1 MTQFTTDI
9 MQALVKK
16 EDISEVFRKHLE
28 TAVNTLLQ
36 TELTAF
42 LDYEKYDRIGFNSGN
57 SRNGAYTRTL
67 HTEYGDLELSMPRDR
82 NGEFDQ
88 QTVAPYKRSND
99 TLESF
104 VIHMFQK
111 GVTMSEIA
119 DLIEKMYGH
128 HYTSQ
133 TISNM
138 TKVMS
143 EQVEAFKARPLDA
156 RYVCVYLDATYIS
169 LKRDTVSKEAVY
181 IAVGIREDG
190 SKEVLAYTV
199 APTESAFVWEEVLLD
214 LKERGV
220 EEVLL
225 FITDG
230 LKGITDRVFAVF
242 PDAKYQACCVHL
254 SRSIAHK
261 LRVADR
267 KEICDDFKSVY
278 RAESREQGEEAL
290 KAFVEKWKS
299 TYPKV
304 TKSLEANPFI
314 FTFYD
319 FAKSIWRSIYS
330 TNLIESFN
338 KKVKKYSKRKEQVAN
353 AATVGRVL
361 GSQSEIYNQRGRTRC
376 HGGLD
381 EARAELNEMFRQA
394 ETTDILEKGLLI
406 AAGK

>member
-57 SRNGAYTRTL
+57 SRNGVYTRTL

-82 NGEFDQ
+82 NGEFNQ

-99 TLESF
+99 TLEAF

-111 GVTMSEIA
+111 GVTMSEIS

-128 HYTSQ
+128 HYTPQ

-143 EQVEAFKARPLDA
+143 EQVEAFKSRPLEQ
-156 RYVCVYLDATYIS
+156 RYACVYLDATYIA

-181 IAVGIREDG
+181 ITIGIREDG

-225 FITDG
+225 FISDG
-230 LKGITDRVFAVF
+230 LKGITDRIFAVF
-242 PDAKYQACCVHL
+242 PDAQYQACCVHL
-254 SRSIAHK
+254 SRGIRHK
-261 LRVADR
+261 VRVTDR
-267 KEICDDFKSVY
+267 KEILDDFKSVY
-278 RAESREQGEEAL
+278 RAENQELGEKAL
-290 KAFVEKWKS
+290 KAFVDKWK
-299 TYPKV
+299 TAYPKV
-304 TKSLEANPFI
+304 AKSLEANPYI
-314 FTFYD
+314 FTFYS
-319 FAKSIWRSIYS
+319 FPKSIWRSIYS

-338 KKVKKYSKRKEQVAN
+338 KNVKKYSKRKEQFPNEDSLDRFLV
-353 AATVGRVL
+353 
-361 GSQSEIYNQRGRTRC
+361 SQFEIYNQNFSTRC
-376 HGGLD
+376 HIGFD
-381 EARAELNEMFRQA
+381 QARAELTEMFKQ
-394 ETTDILEKGLLI
+394 T
-406 AAGK
+406 

>member
-16 EDISEVFRKHLE
+16 EDISEVFRMHLE

-57 SRNGAYTRTL
+57 SRNGVYTRTL
-67 HTEYGDLELSMPRDR
+67 HTEYGDLELAMPRDR
-82 NGEFDQ
+82 NGEFNQ

-99 TLESF
+99 TLEAF

-111 GVTMSEIA
+111 GVTMSEIS

-128 HYTSQ
+128 HYTPQ

-143 EQVEAFKARPLDA
+143 EQVEAFKSRPLDQ
-156 RYVCVYLDATYIS
+156 RYACVYLDATYIS

-181 IAVGIREDG
+181 ITVGIREDG

-225 FITDG
+225 FISDG
-230 LKGITDRVFAVF
+230 LKGITDRIFAVF
-242 PDAKYQACCVHL
+242 PDAQYQACCVHL
-254 SRSIAHK
+254 SRGIRHK
-261 LRVADR
+261 VRVTDR
-267 KEICDDFKSVY
+267 KEILDDFKSVY
-278 RAESREQGEEAL
+278 RAENRELGEKAL
-290 KAFVEKWKS
+290 KVFVDKWK
-299 TYPKV
+299 TAYPKV
-304 TKSLEANPFI
+304 TKSLEANPYI
-314 FTFYD
+314 FTFYS
-319 FAKSIWRSIYS
+319 FPKSIWRSIYS

-338 KKVKKYSKRKEQVAN
+338 KNVKKYSKRKEQFPNEDSLDRFLV
-353 AATVGRVL
+353 
-361 GSQSEIYNQRGRTRC
+361 SQFEIYNQKFSTRC
-376 HGGLD
+376 HIGFD
-381 EARAELNEMFRQA
+381 QARAELAEMFKQA
-394 ETTDILEKGLLI
+394 
-406 AAGK
+406 

>member
-16 EDISEVFRKHLE
+16 EDISEVFRMHLE

-67 HTEYGDLELSMPRDR
+67 HTEYGDLNLSIPRDR
-82 NGEFDQ
+82 NGEFNQ

-111 GVTMSEIA
+111 GVTMSEIS

-128 HYTSQ
+128 HYTPQ

-143 EQVEAFKARPLDA
+143 EQVEAFKSRPLEQ
-156 RYVCVYLDATYIS
+156 RYACVYLDATYIA

-181 IAVGIREDG
+181 ITIGIREDG

-220 EEVLL
+220 DEVLL
-225 FITDG
+225 FISDG
-230 LKGITDRVFAVF
+230 LKGITDRIFAVF
-242 PDAKYQACCVHL
+242 PDAQYQACCVHL
-254 SRSIAHK
+254 SRNISHK
-261 LRVADR
+261 VRVADR
-267 KEICDDFKSVY
+267 PEICEDFKSVY
-278 RAESREQGEEAL
+278 RAESRKLGEEAL
-290 KAFVEKWKS
+290 KAFVEKWK
-299 TYPKV
+299 TAYPKV
-304 TKSLEANPFI
+304 TKSLESNPFI

-319 FAKSIWRSIYS
+319 FPKAIWRSIYS

-338 KKVKKYSKRKEQVAN
+338 KKVKKYSKRKEQFPNEDSLDRFLV
-353 AATVGRVL
+353 
-361 GSQSEIYNQRGRTRC
+361 SQFEIYNQNFSTRC
-376 HGGLD
+376 HIGFD
-381 EARAELNEMFRQA
+381 QARAELSEMFKQA
-394 ETTDILEKGLLI
+394 
-406 AAGK
+406 

>member
-16 EDISEVFRKHLE
+16 EDISEVFRMHLE
-28 TAVNTLLQ
+28 TAVNMLLQ

-57 SRNGAYTRTL
+57 SRNGVYTRTL

-82 NGEFDQ
+82 NGEFNQ

-99 TLESF
+99 TLEAF

-111 GVTMSEIA
+111 GVTMSEIS

-128 HYTSQ
+128 HYTPQ

-143 EQVEAFKARPLDA
+143 EQVEAFKSRPLEQ
-156 RYVCVYLDATYIS
+156 RYACVYLDATYIA

-181 IAVGIREDG
+181 ITIGIREDG

-225 FITDG
+225 FISDG
-230 LKGITDRVFAVF
+230 LKGITDRIFAVF
-242 PDAKYQACCVHL
+242 PDAQYQACCVHL
-254 SRSIAHK
+254 SRGIRHK
-261 LRVADR
+261 VRVTDR
-267 KEICDDFKSVY
+267 KEILDDFKSVY
-278 RAESREQGEEAL
+278 RAENQELGEKAL
-290 KAFVEKWKS
+290 KAFVDKWK
-299 TYPKV
+299 TAYPKV
-304 TKSLEANPFI
+304 AKSLEANPYI
-314 FTFYD
+314 FTFYS
-319 FAKSIWRSIYS
+319 FPKSIWRSIYS

-338 KKVKKYSKRKEQVAN
+338 KNVKKYSKRKEQFPNEDSLDRFLV
-353 AATVGRVL
+353 
-361 GSQSEIYNQRGRTRC
+361 SQFEIYNQNFSTRC
-376 HGGLD
+376 HIGFD
-381 EARAELNEMFRQA
+381 QARAELTEMFKQA
-394 ETTDILEKGLLI
+394 
-406 AAGK
+406 